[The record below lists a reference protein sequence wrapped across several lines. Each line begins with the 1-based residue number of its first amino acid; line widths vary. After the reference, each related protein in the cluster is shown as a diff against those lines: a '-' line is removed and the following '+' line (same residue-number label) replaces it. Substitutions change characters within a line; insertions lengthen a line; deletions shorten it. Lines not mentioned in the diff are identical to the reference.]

1 MWNCLKIYH
10 LDCYE
15 YKSFATLYC
24 INSSELNRPCSS
36 PLAVQESQLSGV
48 QLHVGTLHAS
58 VVPLQVQLGQ
68 LRH

>member
-10 LDCYE
+10 LDCYIV
-15 YKSFATLYC
+15 TLCC
-24 INSSELNRPCSS
+24 INSSELNRPCCS

-48 QLHVGTLHAS
+48 QLHVGPLHTS